1 VGIPLKLV
9 AFSWMYVHRSR
20 QIISGGFRILKLGEA
35 GLELTLP
42 LPSPPFRSWP
52 LNSAR
57 GSGGALK
64 LPKRGLG
71 RIEIEFGAFIV
82 RI

>member
-1 VGIPLKLV
+1 MKL
-9 AFSWMYVHRSR
+9 
-20 QIISGGFRILKLGEA
+20 SGGFSDLETGGGA
-35 GLELTLP
+35 GLGLTLSG

-64 LPKRGLG
+64 LLKWGLG
-71 RIEIEFGAFIV
+71 QSPGRI
-82 RI
+82 RIWSILALESDIWWQQF